1 MNEIIYAGKHLITYS
16 VVRHA
21 HSSWEFI
28 YCTSGSGQLSHE
40 SGVLPYQSGEVLIIP
55 PFVYHKNESDTGFTN
70 IHLNMR
76 DCELSLKKPALA
88 RDDGNHFLLD
98 AFSAAFYHFGADP
111 GRRQTALLS
120 LYGYLIVQ
128 LVQAGLNAP
137 ARHPTVEEIESE
149 LIRSFP
155 DESFELDRYLHSL
168 PFNYDYLRKL
178 FKTEMGVTPHQYLS
192 DLRLRAA
199 AERLRLTDGNGANVS
214 EIAHLCGFREPLYF
228 SRMFRKKHGLSPSEY
243 QERARGSSGE
253 SLNADTVKITPSD
266 A

>member
-21 HSSWEFI
+21 HNSWEFI
-28 YCTSGSGQLSHE
+28 YCTSGSGQLSHDG
-40 SGVLPYQSGEVLIIP
+40 GVIPYQSGDVLIIP
-55 PFVYHKNESDTGFTN
+55 PLVYHKNESDAGFTN

-76 DCELSLKKPALA
+76 SCELSPKDPVLV

-98 AFSAAFYHFGADP
+98 AFTAAFYQFGVDP
-111 GRRQTALLS
+111 SHRQTVLLS

-128 LVQAGLNAP
+128 LLQAGLNAP
-137 ARHPTVEEIESE
+137 SRHPTVEQIASEI
-149 LIRSFP
+149 IRSFP
-155 DESFELDRYLHSL
+155 DENFELDQYLQAL

-199 AERLRLTDGNGANVS
+199 AERLRFSDRNGANVS
-214 EIAHLCGFREPLYF
+214 DVAHLCGFHEPLYF
-228 SRMFRKKHGLSPSEY
+228 SRMFRKKYGLSPSEY
-243 QERARGSSGE
+243 AERLRGAGE
-253 SLNADTVKITPSD
+253 SLSADTVKITPSD
-266 A
+266 V

>member
-40 SGVLPYQSGEVLIIP
+40 GGVLPYQSGEVLIIP

-76 DCELSLKKPALA
+76 DCELSLKKPALV

-98 AFSAAFYHFGADP
+98 AFTAAFYHFGADP
-111 GRRQTALLS
+111 GRRQTVLLS

-137 ARHPTVEEIESE
+137 ARHPTVEEIASE
-149 LIRSFP
+149 IIRSFP
-155 DESFELDRYLHSL
+155 DESFELDRYLRSL

-192 DLRLRAA
+192 DLRLSAA
-199 AERLRLTDGNGANVS
+199 AERLRFSDRNGANVS

-228 SRMFRKKHGLSPSEY
+228 SRMFRKKYGLSPSEY
-243 QERARGSSGE
+243 QERQRSVSGE